1 MKPKNKN
8 PPKDQ
13 KPSQNRAN
21 QHARKNQRNQKK
33 NQKKT
38 AAKRSKKK
46 ATPLTPEKK
55 EYRVQKK
62 LRAPTQVKVR
72 KLILAFP
79 TYVSPHHRQADRIA
93 GSERQFDKVPNW
105 RGFQDFG
112 PPTEVGGFGGCG
124 LTAAN
129 GLAA

>member
-1 MKPKNKN
+1 MLPQLTATEAESMD
-8 PPKDQ
+8 PQVYASLVSGEDYAEYAERTECD
-13 KPSQNRAN
+13 NRAFN
-21 QHARKNQRNQKK
+21 ERLSNCR
-33 NQKKT
+33 T
-38 AAKRSKKK
+38 GE
-46 ATPLTPEKK
+46 L
-55 EYRVQKK
+55 
-62 LRAPTQVKVR
+62 
-72 KLILAFP
+72 
-79 TYVSPHHRQADRIA
+79 